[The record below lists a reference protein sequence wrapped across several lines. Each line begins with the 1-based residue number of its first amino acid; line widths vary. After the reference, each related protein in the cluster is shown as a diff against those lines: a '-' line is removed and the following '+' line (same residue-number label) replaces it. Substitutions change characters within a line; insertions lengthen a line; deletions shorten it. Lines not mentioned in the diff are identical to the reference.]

1 MALNKGRC
9 TSPDLVDVVNL
20 PRTVVQKGCRGLED
34 KQIMVIGGASQE
46 CTNVS
51 DVVTD
56 LESDMASEEVVGCT
70 EIRGRKD
77 DMPKLSRANS
87 LITQDGWG
95 TRIHSLGCSRTV
107 VTGSLYDRRCQSSR
121 HLKDHSDPRAG
132 LHCRDRRLIRR
143 DVVIGGLE
151 RCPDAIEV
159 IGTIDTDDQLDQSPG
174 RRRF

>member
-1 MALNKGRC
+1 MALNKGGC

-87 LITQDGWG
+87 LITQDARG
-95 TRIHSLGCSRTV
+95 TLIHSLG
-107 VTGSLYDRRCQSSR
+107 
-121 HLKDHSDPRAG
+121 
-132 LHCRDRRLIRR
+132 
-143 DVVIGGLE
+143 
-151 RCPDAIEV
+151 
-159 IGTIDTDDQLDQSPG
+159 
-174 RRRF
+174 